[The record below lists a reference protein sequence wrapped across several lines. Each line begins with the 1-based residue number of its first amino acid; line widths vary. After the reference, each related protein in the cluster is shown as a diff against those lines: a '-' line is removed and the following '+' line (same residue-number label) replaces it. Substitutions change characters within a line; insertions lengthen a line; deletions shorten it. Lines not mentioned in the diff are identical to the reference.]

1 MFPHQILVKNRKK
14 DKPSSKG
21 KDAVRNPRPS
31 QPLQQQPS
39 GFPMASGTDPR
50 LIAKLEGKEA
60 EFEGRLERLQKQ
72 AKARAEVKR
81 DPNHQH
87 CSQIMS
93 LHPCVHVLMPKQDI
107 AVLQSGST
115 SSTSAKAFDAFIL
128 SPSERTS
135 QKPATSV
142 DDASGGNSI
151 KSWVL
156 VIGSLALVLLFVVTS
171 GLDVAGDSPQ
181 RRPSQASPIR
191 AQYI

>member
-1 MFPHQILVKNRKK
+1 MFPHQILVKNRMK

-31 QPLQQQPS
+31 QQLQQQPS
-39 GFPMASGTDPR
+39 GFPMASGTDLR

-60 EFEGRLERLQKQ
+60 EFEGRLERLQQQ

-81 DPNHQH
+81 DPNQH
-87 CSQIMS
+87 CPQIMS

-135 QKPATSV
+135 QKPVTSV
-142 DDASGGNSI
+142 DDASGGTSI
-151 KSWVL
+151 KPWVL

-171 GLDVAGDSPQ
+171 GLDLAGDPPQ